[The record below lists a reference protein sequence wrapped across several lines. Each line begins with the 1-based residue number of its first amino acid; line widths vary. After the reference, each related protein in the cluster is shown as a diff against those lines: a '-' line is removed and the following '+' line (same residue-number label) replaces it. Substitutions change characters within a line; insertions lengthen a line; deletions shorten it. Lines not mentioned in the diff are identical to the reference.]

1 MPAAKAKSKGKLT
14 SSKLTSNAGQFDILF
29 SGPLLF
35 VPAVD
40 RGAITG
46 VEVFS
51 PVNGHPIGAV
61 FVPGVWFSDAELSDP
76 ECERWPPPSS
86 FTLLDPHSYAIELTQ
101 RAQARKFKCHFP
113 CLQSSRRVI
122 TRYGQDAGSAAIGRS
137 QSPFTAPAV
146 WLVLASRL
154 ARNRWLFLRS
164 GHTLSSRYFLSTE
177 AYLYPC
183 HRRRSLR
190 SIAAGAGISAR
201 QYLPGRIVDRNRG
214 NPIPVQPIA
223 RAHGDRFTGET
234 RRPRSP
240 PSGNHA
246 ATLQNAP
253 HESHS
258 TRLRAFN
265 CGRLDILIQKT

>member
-86 FTLLDPHSYAIELTQ
+86 FTLLDSHSYSIELTQ
-101 RAQARKFKCHFP
+101 RGGKKVRPFPAADIPESNHKIRPGRRISDDWEIAISVHGQLSGWSTHRVLPVIPGFFHGADVPTAASTGSLQKLTYSGVTAADFCGVSQQAREYLRANISQGGSLIVIGEIP
-113 CLQSSRRVI
+113 YQSSLLHERMAI
-122 TRYGQDAGSAAIGRS
+122 DSLAKLAG
-137 QSPFTAPAV
+137 
-146 WLVLASRL
+146 LDLHLAE
-154 ARNRWLFLRS
+154 
-164 GHTLSSRYFLSTE
+164 TT
-177 AYLYPC
+177 P
-183 HRRRSLR
+183 
-190 SIAAGAGISAR
+190 
-201 QYLPGRIVDRNRG
+201 
-214 NPIPVQPIA
+214 QPY
-223 RAHGDRFTGET
+223 R
-234 RRPRSP
+234 
-240 PSGNHA
+240 
-246 ATLQNAP
+246 
-253 HESHS
+253 
-258 TRLRAFN
+258 TRLMN
-265 CGRLDILIQKT
+265 HIPPDCGHSIVVV